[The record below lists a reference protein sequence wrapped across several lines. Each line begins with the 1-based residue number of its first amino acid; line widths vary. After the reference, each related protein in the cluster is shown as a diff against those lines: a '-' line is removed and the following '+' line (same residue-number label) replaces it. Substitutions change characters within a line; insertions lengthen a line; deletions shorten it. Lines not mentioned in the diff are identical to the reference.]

1 MGDDKTTLKSLKDRF
16 MKMWECRDLGK
27 VKEYLGMRI
36 LRDRHSMKLSIDQ
49 NDYALKVV
57 QRFGQH
63 NCKPVRTPLPAG
75 CVSEENKETCT
86 SEQRSYFQSIIGSL
100 LYLALGT
107 RPDIEFAVIH
117 MSQFSANPSEKHIQQ
132 ALYIIRY
139 VASTLDAKITY
150 DGKSKEGFIAYA
162 DADWAGD
169 PINRKSVTSY
179 VVKLAGSVVSW
190 KSRKQKTL
198 AHSST
203 EAEYMALSDASR
215 QISWIQNLYKEIG
228 FKIESTILCGDN
240 QGAIFIGSNPTTEKR
255 TKHIDIRFHYIR
267 ECIEEG
273 KIILYYIPTKEQ
285 IADILTKNLSFDK
298 FKYLRSKLGLIV
310 RDNRQ

>member
-1 MGDDKTTLKSLKDRF
+1 
-16 MKMWECRDLGK
+16 
-27 VKEYLGMRI
+27 
-36 LRDRHSMKLSIDQ
+36 
-49 NDYALKVV
+49 
-57 QRFGQH
+57 
-63 NCKPVRTPLPAG
+63 
-75 CVSEENKETCT
+75 
-86 SEQRSYFQSIIGSL
+86 
-100 LYLALGT
+100 
-107 RPDIEFAVIH
+107 